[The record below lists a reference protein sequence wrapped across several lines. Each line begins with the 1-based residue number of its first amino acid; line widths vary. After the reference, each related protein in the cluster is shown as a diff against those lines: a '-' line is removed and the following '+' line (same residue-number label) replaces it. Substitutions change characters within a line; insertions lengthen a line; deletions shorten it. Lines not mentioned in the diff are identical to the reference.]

1 MSQAIDVDCCVVG
14 GGPAGL
20 MAGLLFARAG
30 CRTLVLEK
38 HADFLRDFRGDTV
51 HPSTLENLRQLGLLD
66 AFLALPFQRLGAIS
80 GVFSG
85 QTVKLADFSTI
96 DATCKFIAFVPQW
109 HFLNFLAAAAE
120 SLPTFD
126 LMMRTEAT
134 NLIEEG
140 GRMVGV
146 RATGPEGPLEIRARL
161 VIGADGRGSII
172 RDAAGLKVNDIGAPI
187 DVLWFHVPR
196 VSKTQDE
203 PLLNAGPG
211 HIVIT
216 IDRSDYYQCAFVV
229 PKGGYEKVRAQGIE
243 AFRAAAVATAPRLA
257 GHMDAVASFDDVR
270 VLTVKVD
277 RLEQWS
283 RPGLIMIGDSAHA
296 MSPIGG
302 VGINLAIQD
311 AVAAA
316 NLLAGPLADGSLAD
330 GDLDKVRERRLWP
343 VRVTQFV
350 QVQAQNRIIAP
361 TLAGQRAP
369 GVPLPLRIVAA
380 IPWLQRR
387 FANLVGIGV
396 QPEHIQSPERHK
408 VTVPEGADF

>member
-1 MSQAIDVDCCVVG
+1 MSRTIGVDCCVVG

-30 CRTLVLEK
+30 CRTLVIEK

-85 QTVKLADFSTI
+85 QTVTLADFSTI

-109 HFLNFLAAAAE
+109 HFLNFLAAVAK
-120 SLPTFD
+120 SLPTFQ

-134 NLIEEG
+134 GLIQEG
-140 GRMVGV
+140 GRVVGV
-146 RATGPEGPLEIRARL
+146 HAGSPEGPLEIRARL

-172 RDAAGLKVNDIGAPI
+172 RDAAGLKVRDIGAPI

-196 VSKTQDE
+196 VSGARDE

-216 IDRSDYYQCAFVV
+216 IDRGDYYQCAFVV
-229 PKGGYEKVRAQGIE
+229 PKGGYEKVRAQGID
-243 AFRAAAVATAPRLA
+243 AFRAAVVATAPRLA

-316 NLLAGPLADGSLAD
+316 NLLAGSLADGSLSD
-330 GDLDKVRERRLWP
+330 SDLERVRARRLWP
-343 VRVTQFV
+343 VRATQFV

-361 TLAGQRAP
+361 TLAGQRSP

-380 IPWLQRR
+380 VPWLQRR

-396 QPEHIQSPERHK
+396 QPEQIESPERHK
-408 VTVPEGADF
+408 VTIPAGADF